1 MDGGAF
7 TAEDKLN
14 LTQRRGER
22 AEIEGAAFL
31 IVAQKAARP
40 IRGSVNASGY
50 WGAFTNR
57 GIFHKRCCQR
67 RQIAQLKTSHNWES

>member
-50 WGAFTNR
+50 WTQTDR
-57 GIFHKRCCQR
+57 V
-67 RQIAQLKTSHNWES
+67 